1 MVLDLART
9 LPLNVTAVI
18 YLGTVYVFFF
28 SLLVVTLLISET
40 NCAFVHK
47 WDTHFINK
55 SDVSISHIHYSS
67 LVVQLS

>member
-9 LPLNVTAVI
+9 LLLNVTAVI
-18 YLGTVYVFFF
+18 YLGTVYVFF
-28 SLLVVTLLISET
+28 SLLVITLLISET

-55 SDVSISHIHYSS
+55 SDVSISHIHYSP